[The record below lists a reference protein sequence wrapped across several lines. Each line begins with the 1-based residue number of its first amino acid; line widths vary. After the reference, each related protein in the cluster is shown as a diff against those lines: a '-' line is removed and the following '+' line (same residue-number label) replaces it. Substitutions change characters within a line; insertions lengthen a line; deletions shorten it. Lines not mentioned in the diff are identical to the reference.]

1 MQEILMWKQNA
12 FVHDGNFLCRKFFDL
27 PRIAMA
33 MWEEKDGFE
42 KLPESLAGSNLSIS
56 MYQ

>member
-12 FVHDGNFLCRKFFDL
+12 FVHDGNFLRRKFFGL

-33 MWEEKDGFE
+33 ICEEEMPSKSFQDF
-42 KLPESLAGSNLSIS
+42 
-56 MYQ
+56 